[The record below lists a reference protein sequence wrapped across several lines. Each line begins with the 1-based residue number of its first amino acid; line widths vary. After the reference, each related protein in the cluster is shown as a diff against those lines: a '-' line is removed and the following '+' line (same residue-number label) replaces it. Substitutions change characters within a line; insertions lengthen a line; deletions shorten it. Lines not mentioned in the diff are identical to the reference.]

1 MIRLILA
8 ALCASLL
15 FACTE
20 AGDGSEV
27 KQDSTPDGKD
37 TITQMN
43 NSGSATSK
51 DTSSYERLP
60 TTQHTD
66 TNSNN

>member
-27 KQDSTPDGKD
+27 KKDSTGEGKD

-43 NSGSATSK
+43 NTGSATTK

-60 TTQHTD
+60 ATQHGD
-66 TNSNN
+66 TSRQ

>member
-20 AGDGSEV
+20 AGDGSAV
-27 KQDSTPDGKD
+27 KGDSTSDGKD

-43 NSGSATSK
+43 NSGSATSR

-60 TTQHTD
+60 STQHGD
-66 TNSNN
+66 TSRQ